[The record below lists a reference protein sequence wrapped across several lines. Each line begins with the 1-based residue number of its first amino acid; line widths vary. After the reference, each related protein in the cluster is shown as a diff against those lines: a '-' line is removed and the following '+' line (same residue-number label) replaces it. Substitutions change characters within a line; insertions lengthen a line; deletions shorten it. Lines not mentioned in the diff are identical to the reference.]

1 MSADFKKEG
10 PKSQYDLLPILTGD
24 DSWSFESFNEY
35 MLRAEKF
42 NPPNQLEI
50 SKGAQYLEKAHGFDG
65 LVDVSFA
72 NGMFATLQREAID
85 ASQIMWPGLQV
96 NPDAASGMV
105 VGVTTIPN
113 MLYP

>member
-1 MSADFKKEG
+1 
-10 PKSQYDLLPILTGD
+10 
-24 DSWSFESFNEY
+24 

-42 NPPNQLEI
+42 NPPNETEI
-50 SKGAQYLEKAHGFDG
+50 SKGAQYLEGYHGYDG

-72 NGMFATLQREAID
+72 DGMFATLQQEAIE
-85 ASQIMWPGLQV
+85 ASQILWPGLTV
-96 NPDAASGMV
+96 NPDAASGTV

>member
-1 MSADFKKEG
+1 MSADFETEG
-10 PKSQYDLLPILTGD
+10 PKSQYDLLPVLTGD

-35 MLRAEKF
+35 MLRAERF
-42 NPPNQLEI
+42 NRPTQLEI
-50 SKGAQYLEKAHGFDG
+50 SKGAQYLEGSHGYDG

-72 NGMFATLQREAID
+72 AGMFATLQREAIN
-85 ASQIMWPGLQV
+85 ASQILWPGLRV
-96 NPDAASGMV
+96 NPDAASGTV